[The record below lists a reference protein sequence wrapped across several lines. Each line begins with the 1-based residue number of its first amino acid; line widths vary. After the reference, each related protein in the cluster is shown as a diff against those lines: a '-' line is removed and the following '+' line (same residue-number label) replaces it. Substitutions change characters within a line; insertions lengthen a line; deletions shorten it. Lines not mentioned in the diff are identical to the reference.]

1 MQKKGIIISNI
12 SNMYIVEDTD
22 SNEIIKCNA
31 RGKFKEKDITL
42 AVGDYVEYEIIDI
55 SKNEGIIDKILD
67 RATYIKRPKIAN
79 LTQIIFVVSMKMP
92 KPDLLMLDK
101 QIAFAEFNNIKPI
114 ICLNKIDLEKDEN
127 IDYIEKIYKD
137 IGYTVIKTNA
147 TQKLGIEEIKKYLKN
162 NITAFSGNSGVGKST
177 LINAIFSNE
186 ITKEG
191 NISTKNK
198 RGKNTTTTTY
208 LYKIDSDTYIA
219 DTPGFSTFDISEIK
233 SEELYK
239 YFREF
244 VNPADECEFV
254 GCTHIKEE
262 NCGIKQF
269 IENGKISVDRYN
281 RFCKIY
287 LEIKEKEAHK
297 W

>member
-1 MQKKGIIISNI
+1 MQNKGIIISNI
-12 SNMYIVEDTD
+12 SNMYMVEDNV

-42 AVGDYVEYEIIDI
+42 AVGDYVEYDLIDPL
-55 SKNEGIIDKILD
+55 KNEGVIDNILE
-67 RATYIKRPKIAN
+67 RNTYIKRPKIAN
-79 LTQIIFVVSMKMP
+79 LTQIMFVISMKMP

-101 QIAFAEFNNIKPI
+101 QIAFAEFNNITPI
-114 ICLNKIDLEKDEN
+114 ICLNKIDLEKSDC

-147 TQKLGIEEIKKYLKN
+147 TEKSGIEEVKRILKN

-177 LINAIFSNE
+177 LINAIFSDQ

-191 NISTKNK
+191 NISSKNK
-198 RGKNTTTTTY
+198 RGKNTTTNTY
-208 LYKIDSDTYIA
+208 LYKIDDNTYIA

-233 SEELYK
+233 SEDLYK
-239 YFREF
+239 YFKEF
-244 VNPADECEFV
+244 IKPANDCEFV

-262 NCGIKQF
+262 NCGIKQA
-269 IENGKISVDRYN
+269 IENGKISIDRYN

-287 LEIKEKEAHK
+287 LELKEKEAHK